1 MKSWQV
7 SLLTGI
13 NYVLLEEGIS
23 QKLFLQDGLNQFFCY
38 KKGRKE
44 EERGGGVGWGGRNSK
59 CSIWFD
65 SATQMSN
72 LSQFNIWQE
81 PSIWNQR
88 MLNLGTRFALGQHL
102 LI

>member
-1 MKSWQV
+1 MKSWLV

-44 EERGGGVGWGGRNSK
+44 EERGRGGGVGRK
-59 CSIWFD
+59 KFK
-65 SATQMSN
+65 
-72 LSQFNIWQE
+72 
-81 PSIWNQR
+81 
-88 MLNLGTRFALGQHL
+88 MLNLV
-102 LI
+102 